1 MYRKLIIGIVVILIA
16 GGIVGCG
23 SSGAVGEFNED
34 SHFSGFYDD
43 LGGFEVLG
51 PVMTPVFAR
60 NGIEYQYTTTAMMF
74 FDSNLPHGQRYGL
87 MSLGLELGI
96 AETPTDTNAPGGHP
110 IHEEFRDT
118 YNAMGKAR
126 YTGLP
131 LTDGRYN
138 AERGRF
144 EQYFE
149 NVGFYHLDSDAP
161 GVVNLIEYGA
171 WYCAEHC
178 DYESIYE
185 AAPTFGA
192 LAEETFSE
200 AVQRFYS
207 PNFIGEP
214 LTEPY
219 VGNNG
224 QQEQIFENV
233 VVIEDLNRPGGIGLQ
248 PVPALLGVQTQ
259 YNANLKVPSFFKE
272 YILING
278 GREFTG
284 ESITA
289 YERRNNDLYR
299 QCFTNLCL
307 DYYPNHI
314 QGQQVRVTP
323 LGYAYK
329 DRYYVS
335 QVEQQPK
342 PSGTQDIT
350 LTAWEE
356 YPVIA
361 PNEQQVIG
369 VAVYADRIPQGD
381 YEPILTVWI
390 NLADKSDLTYAYSFA
405 PTSEETG
412 KSSLTINPIDA
423 PHGTRVLYKV
433 CAWQD
438 APVDQCV
445 LDDFLIWW

>member
-1 MYRKLIIGIVVILIA
+1 MLIA
-16 GGIVGCG
+16 GGIVSCG
-23 SSGAVGEFNED
+23 PDGSDKAVGEFNGN
-34 SHFSGFYDD
+34 SRFSGFYDD
-43 LGGFEVLG
+43 LGGIEVLG
-51 PVMTPVFAR
+51 PLMTPVFAR
-60 NGIEYQYTTTAMMF
+60 NGVEYQYTTASMMF
-74 FDSNLPHGQRYGL
+74 YNPSLPRGQRYGL

-96 AETPTDTNAPGGHP
+96 DESPTDLNAPGGHP
-110 IHEEFRDT
+110 IYEVFRDT

-138 AERGRF
+138 AEYGRF

-149 NVGFYHLDSDAP
+149 NVGFYHLDSAPP

-178 DYESIYE
+178 NYDGIYE

-192 LAEETFSE
+192 IADEPFSE

-207 PNFIGEP
+207 ANFIGKP

-219 VGNNG
+219 IASNG

-233 VVIEDLNRPGGIGLQ
+233 VVISVINRPGGIGLL
-248 PVPALLGVQTQ
+248 PIPALLGVQTQ

-272 YILING
+272 YILTNG
-278 GREFTG
+278 GWEFTG

-289 YERRNNDLYR
+289 YERRSDDLYR
-299 QCFTNLCL
+299 QCFSNLCL
-307 DYYPNHI
+307 DYFPNHV

-329 DRYYVS
+329 DRYYAD
-335 QVEQQPK
+335 QAEQQQPEE
-342 PSGTQDIT
+342 SNTQDIT
-350 LTAWEE
+350 LTVWEE

-369 VAVYADRIPQGD
+369 VAVYADRIPLGD
-381 YEPILTVWI
+381 YEPVLTLNVK
-390 NLADKSDLTYAYSFA
+390 LADSSEFTYAYSFA
-405 PTSEETG
+405 PTSGETG
-412 KSSLTINPIDA
+412 KSSLTINTIDA
-423 PHGTRVLYKV
+423 PQGTRVLYEV

-438 APVDQCV
+438 APIDLCV